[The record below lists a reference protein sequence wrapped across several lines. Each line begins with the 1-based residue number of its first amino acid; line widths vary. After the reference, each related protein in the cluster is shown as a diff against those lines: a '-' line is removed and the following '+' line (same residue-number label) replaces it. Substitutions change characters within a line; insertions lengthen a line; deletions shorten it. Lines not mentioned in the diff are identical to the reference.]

1 MPQKRIE
8 SEKIKQIL
16 KDAFTK
22 NLRYKIIALIIAIAA
37 WAYVSID
44 ENITV
49 KLDVPF
55 KLDYSNDTGLVAIG
69 DIPKDIT
76 VTLWGP
82 VDSVRA
88 LGPSQVKATLEIGTP
103 VKGDMKFEITP
114 RNVYVPAD
122 NVKVLKV
129 DPSKIKLNFQKYTEK
144 K

>member
-1 MPQKRIE
+1 MLQKQIE
-8 SEKIKQIL
+8 IEKIKQL
-16 KDAFTK
+16 VKDALSQ
-22 NLRYKIIALIIAIAA
+22 NLRYKIIALAIAIAA

-49 KLDVPF
+49 KLDVPL
-55 KLDYSNDTGLVAIG
+55 KVEYSNETGLVAVG
-69 DIPKDIT
+69 DIPKDVT

-82 VDSVRA
+82 IDTVRS

-103 VKGDMKFEITP
+103 LKGDMKFEITP

-122 NVKVLKV
+122 SVKVLKV
-129 DPSKIKLNFQKYTEK
+129 DPAKLKLNFQKYTEK

>member
-1 MPQKRIE
+1 MLLKRIE
-8 SEKIKQIL
+8 TEKIIQML
-16 KDAFTK
+16 KDSVI
-22 NLRYKIIALIIAIAA
+22 NNHRYKIIALIIAIAA

-49 KLDVPF
+49 KLDVPL
-55 KLDYSNDTGLVAIG
+55 KVEYSGDTGLVAVG
-69 DIPKDIT
+69 EIPKEVT

-82 VDSVRA
+82 VDTVRA

-103 VKGDMKFEITP
+103 VKGDISLDLTP

-129 DPSKIKLNFQKYTEK
+129 EPSKIELNFQKYTEK

>member
-49 KLDVPF
+49 KLDV
-55 KLDYSNDTGLVAIG
+55 SNDTGLVAIG

-129 DPSKIKLNFQKYTEK
+129 DPSKIKLNFQKYNEK

>member
-1 MPQKRIE
+1 MPLKWIE
-8 SEKIKQIL
+8 SERIIQIL
-16 KDAFTK
+16 KDSVTK
-22 NLRYKIIALIIAIAA
+22 NWRYKLIALMIAIAA

-49 KLDVPF
+49 KMDVPF
-55 KLDYSNDTGLVAIG
+55 KLEYSSDTGLVAIG
-69 DIPKDIT
+69 DIPKDVT

-82 VDSVRA
+82 INTVRA

-114 RNVYVPAD
+114 RNVYIPAD

-129 DPSKIKLNFQKYTEK
+129 DPSKVKLNFQKYTEK